1 MKIAVLL
8 GGESSERDVS
18 IASGAQVVRALRERG
33 HHVLAVDTARG
44 VLSEPDADALLAG
57 TIAKVPPTVQQQS
70 LVKLPAL
77 MATPDLKKVDIVF
90 NALHGGW
97 GENGRVQALMD
108 LAGIPYTGSGHLG
121 SAMAMD
127 KDVAKRLMLAAGVPT
142 PEWLMW
148 PADDAEVVEL
158 GVPLIVKPNQEGS
171 TVGLSLVK
179 ARAGVPAAVEF
190 AQRFDQHVML
200 EQFIRGREVTVAILD
215 DAALPVGEII
225 ASGEIFDYASKYQ
238 RGGAE
243 EIFPADLPPAVAR
256 QAQDHALA
264 VHQILKLDG
273 YSRVDFR
280 LDEDN
285 GLWCLEANTLPG
297 LSAASLLPKAA
308 AAAGIE
314 FGELCE
320 RICQLALR

>member
-1 MKIAVLL
+1 MKVAVLL

-18 IASGAQVVRALRERG
+18 LASGAQVVRALRERG
-33 HHVLAVDTARG
+33 HDVIAVDTAQG
-44 VLSEPDADALLAG
+44 VLPETEADALLSG
-57 TIAKVPPTVQQQS
+57 TIARVPPAAQQQS
-70 LVKLPAL
+70 LVKLPTL
-77 MATPDLKKVDIVF
+77 MAAPDLKKVDIVF

-127 KDVAKRLMLAAGVPT
+127 KDVAKNLMRAAGVPT
-142 PEWLMW
+142 PDWLMW
-148 PADDAEVVEL
+148 PADDSEVTEL

-190 AQRFDQHVML
+190 AQRFDRQVML
-200 EQFIRGREVTVAILD
+200 EQYIPGREVTVAILD

-225 ASGEIFDYASKYQ
+225 SGGEIFDYESKYQ
-238 RGGAE
+238 AGGAE

-256 QAQDHALA
+256 KAQDYALA
-264 VHQILKLDG
+264 VHQVLKLNG

-280 LDEDN
+280 LDDN
-285 GLWCLEANTLPG
+285 EALWCLEANTLPG

-308 AAAGIE
+308 TAAGID

-320 RICQLALR
+320 RICQLALG